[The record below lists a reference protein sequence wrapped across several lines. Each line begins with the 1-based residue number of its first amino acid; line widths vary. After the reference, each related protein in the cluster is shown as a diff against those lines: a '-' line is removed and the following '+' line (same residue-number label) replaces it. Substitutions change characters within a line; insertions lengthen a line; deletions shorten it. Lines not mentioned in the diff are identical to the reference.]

1 MEIKTLVAK
10 AHENAV
16 KHGFWEPP
24 LSFGTAIALIHS
36 ELSEALEEERNGNP
50 DVWFACNESDNF
62 ICTPQD
68 ETECLMYGK
77 ESLCKYRSRKPE
89 GVAVEL
95 ADAVIR
101 IADLGSIQTRSWE
114 DNDGGKHKAVEIV
127 ADSVYFADAK
137 KESAAGSYA
146 ESAMTSEGFEVTD
159 EDIPF

>member
-24 LSFGTAIALIHS
+24 LPFGTAIALIHS

-50 DVWFACNESDNF
+50 DVWFACNESDC
-62 ICTPQD
+62 I
-68 ETECLMYGK
+68 MYGK

-101 IADLGSIQTRSWE
+101 IADLCGHLGIDLEEVIEIKMAYNEGRPYKH
-114 DNDGGKHKAVEIV
+114 GKK
-127 ADSVYFADAK
+127 F
-137 KESAAGSYA
+137 
-146 ESAMTSEGFEVTD
+146 
-159 EDIPF
+159 

>member
-50 DVWFACNESDNF
+50 DVWFACNESDSF
-62 ICTPQD
+62 LTCAPQD
-68 ETECLMYGK
+68 ESDCLMYGK

-101 IADLGSIQTRSWE
+101 IADLCG
-114 DNDGGKHKAVEIV
+114 HLEI
-127 ADSVYFADAK
+127 DL
-137 KESAAGSYA
+137 E
-146 ESAMTSEGFEVTD
+146 EVI
-159 EDIPF
+159 EIKMAYNGNS

>member
-50 DVWFACNESDNF
+50 DVWFACNESDSF
-62 ICTPQD
+62 LTCAPQD
-68 ETECLMYGK
+68 ETDCIMYSK
-77 ESLCKYRSRKPE
+77 ENLCKYRSRKPE
-89 GVAVEL
+89 GVADEL

-101 IADLGSIQTRSWE
+101 IADLCGHLGIDLEEVIEIKMAYNEGRPYKH
-114 DNDGGKHKAVEIV
+114 GKK
-127 ADSVYFADAK
+127 F
-137 KESAAGSYA
+137 
-146 ESAMTSEGFEVTD
+146 
-159 EDIPF
+159 

>member
-1 MEIKTLVAK
+1 MEIKTLVTK

-24 LSFGTAIALIHS
+24 LPFGTAIALIHS

-50 DVWFACNESDNF
+50 DIWFACNESDNF

-95 ADAVIR
+95 ADAGDPDR
-101 IADLGSIQTRSWE
+101 GPLRTPGNRPGRS
-114 DNDGGKHKAVEIV
+114 NRNQNGLQ
-127 ADSVYFADAK
+127 
-137 KESAAGSYA
+137 
-146 ESAMTSEGFEVTD
+146 
-159 EDIPF
+159 